1 MYFNFLLIEN
11 IENIENIDVSIKTKS
26 PYYLGRM
33 QTVAI
38 I

>member
-1 MYFNFLLIEN
+1 MYFNFLL
-11 IENIENIDVSIKTKS
+11 IENIDVSIKTKS
-26 PYYLGRM
+26 PNYLGRM